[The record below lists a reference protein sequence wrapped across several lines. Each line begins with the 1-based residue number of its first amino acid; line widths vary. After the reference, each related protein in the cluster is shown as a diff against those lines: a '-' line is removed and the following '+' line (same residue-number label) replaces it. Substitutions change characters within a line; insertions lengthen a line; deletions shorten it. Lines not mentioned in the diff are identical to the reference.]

1 MNQLTVERDQLGMEA
16 VGIATHIIT
25 KAAAE
30 DHVRRARAGD
40 VAAFEWIVE
49 TFSADMAQV
58 CFVVCGDSALAEEAV
73 AAAWPLAWRRLDSLR
88 ETDRLGSWLVSIAAN
103 QARQIARSRRRRAV
117 REIPVAAV
125 EEPTTSAER
134 EAQIDLANA
143 LARLKPD
150 DRALLAL
157 RYVAGFDSN
166 ELARATGLSPSGTR
180 ARLARLLDRMRTE
193 LSDV

>member
-1 MNQLTVERDQLGMEA
+1 MAKAMETEARAAMNT
-16 VGIATHIIT
+16 
-25 KAAAE
+25 AAAE
-30 DHVRRARAGD
+30 QIRRALEGD
-40 VAAFEWIVE
+40 EDAFEWIVT
-49 TFSADMAQV
+49 TFSVDMTQV
-58 CFVVCGDSALAEEAV
+58 CFVVCGDRGLAEEAV

-88 ETDRLGSWLVSIAAN
+88 EPDRLGSWLISIAAN

-117 REIPVAAV
+117 REIPVATID
-125 EEPTTSAER
+125 ESTRSAEH
-134 EAQIDLANA
+134 EAHIDLADA

-180 ARLARLLDRMRTE
+180 ARLARLLERMRTE

>member
-1 MNQLTVERDQLGMEA
+1 M
-16 VGIATHIIT
+16 
-25 KAAAE
+25 
-30 DHVRRARAGD
+30 
-40 VAAFEWIVE
+40 
-49 TFSADMAQV
+49 
-58 CFVVCGDSALAEEAV
+58 
-73 AAAWPLAWRRLDSLR
+73 R
-88 ETDRLGSWLVSIAAN
+88 EPDRLGSWLISIAAN

-117 REIPVAAV
+117 REIPVATMD
-125 EEPTTSAER
+125 EPTTSSER

-166 ELARATGLSPSGTR
+166 ELARAMGLSPSGTR

-193 LSDV
+193 LEDV